1 MICFEAGQSSH
12 AVPCKRPIWSV
23 LVRVRE
29 EMGQP
34 LVNYIKIASDKCKG
48 QCGQTRFSCSKVG
61 SSPSEDITVYC

>member
-1 MICFEAGQSSH
+1 MK
-12 AVPCKRPIWSV
+12 AVTLFPATVLLWPI

-29 EMGQP
+29 EMDQP

-48 QCGQTRFSCSKVG
+48 QCRQTRFSYSKVE

>member
-1 MICFEAGQSSH
+1 MK
-12 AVPCKRPIWSV
+12 AVTLFPATVLLWSV

-48 QCGQTRFSCSKVG
+48 QRRQTRFSCSKVE